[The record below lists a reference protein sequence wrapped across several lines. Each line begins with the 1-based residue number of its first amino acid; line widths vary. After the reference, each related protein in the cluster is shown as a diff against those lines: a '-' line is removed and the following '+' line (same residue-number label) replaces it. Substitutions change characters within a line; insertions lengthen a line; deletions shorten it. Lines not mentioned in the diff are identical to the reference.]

1 MAVSDPPDPRPNPT
15 TDLHWSDFGGSIQDI
30 FAERV
35 EKHPQKPFVVETAS
49 STAGERSFTYKQVH
63 HASNI
68 VASHLI
74 DNGIKLGDVVM
85 IYAYRGVDLVIAILG
100 ILSSISLYGPCL

>member
-15 TDLHWSDFGGSIQDI
+15 IDLHWSDFGGAIQDI
-30 FAERV
+30 YAERV
-35 EKHPQKPFVVETAS
+35 EKHPHKRFVVETAS
-49 STAGERSFTYKQVH
+49 STAGERSFTYEQIH
-63 HASNI
+63 RASNT

-74 DNGIKLGDVVM
+74 DHGIKVGDVVM

-100 ILSSISLYGPCL
+100 ILSSIPVYEPYL